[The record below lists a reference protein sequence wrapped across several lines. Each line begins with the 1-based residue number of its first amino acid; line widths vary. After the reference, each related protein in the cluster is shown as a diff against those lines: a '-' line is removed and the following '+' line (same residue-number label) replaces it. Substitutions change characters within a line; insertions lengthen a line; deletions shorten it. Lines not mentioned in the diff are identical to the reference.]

1 MAPPR
6 PHPLAR
12 SRFAELAGQAI
23 AWSWKGLNER
33 PPLEPEFLWRKGR
46 EGFDA
51 ADESAGREPEDV
63 ADFRERLGAL
73 CTALREG
80 AQLSPLGHA
89 SAYGQLK
96 AAVRTRH
103 ALGRMWRWRPDLART
118 PLAPPIVV
126 VGQMRSGTTRMHRL
140 LAADPRHTATRLCN
154 SLEPVPRRPDVRPL
168 RCAAGLALAR
178 RVNPWL
184 DMLHPFAATR
194 ADEELGW
201 LSWTLSPCAYEA
213 QWRIPSY
220 SAFSE
225 ARDPAPVY
233 REFARI
239 LRSDAALMRDG
250 ARPRVL
256 KCPQY
261 AEDLSALLERL
272 PDARVVVTRRDPHE
286 VLDSTISVVASQMAY
301 QTDHASLAEIEAE
314 WRRKL
319 ALREA
324 RITAALAAFHGPLA
338 EVEFAELNRDW
349 RGAMAQTYAALG
361 LELTPAA
368 LAAMDKEQAVAD
380 RSAHHLHAGSYRR
393 FARA

>member
-1 MAPPR
+1 VPPPR

-12 SRFAELAGQAI
+12 SRFAELAGLAM
-23 AWSWKGLNER
+23 AWSWRGLNER
-33 PPLEPEFLWRKGR
+33 PPLEPEYIWRKGCA
-46 EGFDA
+46 GFDPS
-51 ADESAGREPEDV
+51 DEVAGREPEDV
-63 ADFRERLGAL
+63 ADFRERLAAI
-73 CTALREG
+73 CTALREE
-80 AQLSPLGHA
+80 ARLNPLGHA
-89 SAYGQLK
+89 AAYGQLK

-103 ALGRMWRWRPDLART
+103 ALGRSWRRRPELATT
-118 PLAPPIVV
+118 PLAPPIVI

-154 SLEPVPRRPDVRPL
+154 SIEPVPRRPDVRPL

-178 RVNPWL
+178 MVNPWL
-184 DMLHPFAATR
+184 DTLHPFAATR

-201 LSWTLSPCAYEA
+201 LSWSLSPCAYEA
-213 QWRIPSY
+213 QWRIPSF

-225 ARDPAPVY
+225 TRDPEPLY

-239 LRSDAALMRDG
+239 LRSDAAQMRDA

-261 AEDLSALLERL
+261 AEDLPALLAQFPE
-272 PDARVVVTRRDPHE
+272 ARVVVTRRDAGE
-286 VLDSTISVVASQMAY
+286 VLDSTISVVASQMAW
-301 QTDHASLAEIEAE
+301 QTDRASLAGIEAE

-324 RITAALAAFHGPLA
+324 RMREALAGFDGPLV
-338 EVEFAELNRDW
+338 EVEFADLNGGWRDV
-349 RGAMAQTYAALG
+349 MAQTYAGLG

-368 LAAMDKEQAVAD
+368 LAAMEREQALAD
-380 RSAHHLHAGSYRR
+380 RSAHRLHAGTYRQ